1 MHKGLRGFQS
11 DVCLRDGVFTG
22 DQDIF
27 NLQSYHECTIAQTPQ
42 ILLT

>member
-1 MHKGLRGFQS
+1 MHIELGEFQS
-11 DVCLRDGVFTG
+11 DVCLHDGVFTN

-27 NLQSYHECTIAQTPQ
+27 NLQLYHECTIAQTPQ